1 MKTFTIMTAEGP
13 KKVEQVGTFVEYIN
27 NVQFRFVMTREAP
40 SLPIAVTHRISG
52 KRVCEVTNSQLMA
65 SLGDV
70 VGAGKLAIHGLIQS
84 KTADRVYAILR
95 AAEKVAV

>member
-1 MKTFTIMTAEGP
+1 
-13 KKVEQVGTFVEYIN
+13 
-27 NVQFRFVMTREAP
+27 
-40 SLPIAVTHRISG
+40 
-52 KRVCEVTNSQLMA
+52 MA

-95 AAEKVAV
+95 AAEKVAA